1 MSDLAWVPRSCT
13 LPTAERP
20 LRVAEWDALFAAG
33 PVSLSRPEPLR
44 LRLVLAGGP
53 EVGERVRDLAER
65 ESGCCSFF
73 TFTTGTDTGSGTGA
87 DTGTGTAAG
96 RGGDRTAE
104 RLWLDIAVD
113 PAHAAVLD
121 ALAARID
128 AVAAR

>member
-53 EVGERVRDLAER
+53 EVGERVRELAER

-73 TFTTGTDTGSGTGA
+73 TFTTGRGTDRV
-87 DTGTGTAAG
+87 AG
-96 RGGDRTAE
+96 RHRDRTAG